1 MTTPPGPGDRRIM
14 AELLQLPFMQRALLA
29 GLVLGVLLSY
39 LGIFVTL
46 RKMAFFSDGIAH
58 AALAGAAIG
67 LLTRFSPLLSALLF
81 SMLLAALVYWL
92 EKKSSLSSD
101 AIIGIL
107 FTSGMALG
115 VVLISLRPGYQPE
128 LISYLFGNILAIR
141 RQDLAL
147 IIVLGAVILAFIFS
161 HKRKLTLLALDR
173 EMACMAGINPDLY
186 ELLLYIMLACALVLG
201 IRVLGIILV
210 SAILIVPVSTAR
222 LLCRSFRALTWWT
235 VLIAE
240 FTVLA
245 GLLLSYFLDLPT
257 GAVIVLS
264 GSALFSLA
272 FLASSLRR
280 RSAQHPASGK
290 GKTEPRPVR

>member
-1 MTTPPGPGDRRIM
+1 M

-29 GLVLGVLLSY
+29 GLVLGILLAY

-81 SMLLAALVYWL
+81 SVLLAVLIFWL

-115 VVLISLRPGYQPE
+115 VVLISLRQGYQPE
-128 LISYLFGNILAIR
+128 LIGYLFGNILAIR
-141 RQDLAL
+141 RLDLAL
-147 IIVLGAVILAFIFS
+147 IIGLSLLVMAFILI
-161 HKRKLTLLALDR
+161 HRRKLTLLALDR
-173 EMACMAGINPDLY
+173 EMAYMAGFNPDLY
-186 ELLLYIMLACALVLG
+186 QLLLYIMLACSLVLG

-210 SAILIVPVSTAR
+210 SAILIIPVSTAR
-222 LLCRSFRALTWWT
+222 LVSRSFKALTWWT

-245 GLLLSYFLDLPT
+245 GLLISYFLNLPT
-257 GAVIVLS
+257 GAVIVLT
-264 GSALFSLA
+264 GSTLFSLA
-272 FLASSLRR
+272 FIASALLRKR
-280 RSAQHPASGK
+280 RL
-290 GKTEPRPVR
+290 RP

>member
-1 MTTPPGPGDRRIM
+1 M

-29 GLVLGVLLSY
+29 GLVLGVLLAY
-39 LGIFVTL
+39 LGIYVAL

-67 LLTRFSPLLSALLF
+67 LLTRFSPLVSALVFSALLAVLIF
-81 SMLLAALVYWL
+81 WL

-115 VVLISLRPGYQPE
+115 VVLISLRQGYQPE
-128 LISYLFGNILAIR
+128 LIGYLFGNILAIR

-147 IIVLGAVILAFIFS
+147 IVILAVLVMAFILGNR
-161 HKRKLTLLALDR
+161 RKLTLLALDR
-173 EMACMAGINPDLY
+173 EMAYMAGFNPDLY
-186 ELLLYIMLACALVLG
+186 QLLLYIMLACSLVLG

-210 SAILIVPVSTAR
+210 SAILIIPVSTAR
-222 LLCRSFRALTWWT
+222 LVSRSFRALTWWT
-235 VLIAE
+235 VLLAE
-240 FTVLA
+240 GIMIGGLVLSFY
-245 GLLLSYFLDLPT
+245 LNLPS
-257 GAVIVLS
+257 GAVIVLT

-272 FLASSLRR
+272 FVASSWLRR
-280 RSAQHPASGK
+280 R
-290 GKTEPRPVR
+290 R

>member
-1 MTTPPGPGDRRIM
+1 MV
-14 AELLQLPFMQRALLA
+14 ELLQLPFMQRALIA

-141 RQDLAL
+141 LQDLAL
-147 IIVLGAVILAFIFS
+147 IIVLAIVILAFIFS

-240 FTVLA
+240 FTILA

-280 RSAQHPASGK
+280 RSVQHPAG
-290 GKTEPRPVR
+290 